1 MDENVMDTA
10 AEAERE
16 AGDGAGAC
24 EMNEL
29 EREDAALGDEFERG
43 EAAVAAGAAA
53 ERDFEAEVR
62 ELGERFPEFFEKGGV
77 LPQEV
82 TQDCVAGKR
91 LADAFAEYSARRS
104 AGQARI
110 ARQNAESAQRAPVA
124 GVGGSG
130 GVGGVVDEF
139 LRGLMEG

>member
-1 MDENVMDTA
+1 MDERVEERIESEAVEAVEDA
-10 AEAERE
+10 A
-16 AGDGAGAC
+16 AGAV
-24 EMNEL
+24 NEL
-29 EREDAALGDEFERG
+29 ESEEAALGAVFERG
-43 EAAVAAGAAA
+43 EAEKTADAAG

-62 ELGERFPEFFEKGGV
+62 ELGERFPEFFENGGV

-82 TQDCVAGKR
+82 TQLCVAGKR
-91 LADAFAEYSARRS
+91 LSDAFAEYSARRS